1 MRILKGSINL
11 SKIDKAKII
20 AGAKGSYLN
29 VSIMVKDELDQY
41 GNIGFISQ
49 DTTKEEREAGVKG
62 TILGNIKDLPGKAYE
77 HPSVAAPYY
86 SEPLSNK
93 IPPPIVNLADDL
105 PF

>member
-11 SKIDKAKII
+11 SKIDKAKIV

-49 DTTKEEREAGVKG
+49 DTTKEERESGMKG
-62 TILGNIKDLPGKAYE
+62 TILGNIKDLPGKS
-77 HPSVAAPYY
+77 PVAPTPYY
-86 SEPLSNK
+86 SEELSNK
-93 IPPPIVNLADDL
+93 IPPPVVNLADDL

>member
-41 GNIGFISQ
+41 GNTGFITQ
-49 DTTKEEREAGVKG
+49 DTTKEERESGIKG
-62 TILGNIKDLPGKAYE
+62 TILGNIKDLPGKS
-77 HPSVAAPYY
+77 PVAPTPYY
-86 SEPLSNK
+86 SEELSNK
-93 IPPPIVNLADDL
+93 IPPPVVNLADDL

>member
-41 GNIGFISQ
+41 GNTGFITQ
-49 DTTKEEREAGVKG
+49 DTTKEERESGIKG
-62 TILGNIKDLPGKAYE
+62 TILGNIKDLPGKS
-77 HPSVAAPYY
+77 PAPVQHY
-86 SEPLSNK
+86 SEELSNK

>member
-1 MRILKGSINL
+1 MRILKGRINL

-62 TILGNIKDLPGKAYE
+62 TILGNIKDLPGKS
-77 HPSVAAPYY
+77 PVAPTPYY

-93 IPPPIVNLADDL
+93 IPPPVVNLADDL

>member
-1 MRILKGSINL
+1 MRILKGSINV
-11 SKIDKAKII
+11 SKIDKAKLI

-29 VSIMVKDELDQY
+29 VSIMVKDELDNF
-41 GNIGFISQ
+41 GNIGMIIQ

-62 TILGNIKDLPGKAYE
+62 AILGNIKDLPSKS
-77 HPSVAAPYY
+77 PAPPVQHY
-86 SEPLSNK
+86 SEQLSNK

>member
-49 DTTKEEREAGVKG
+49 DTTKEEREQGIKG
-62 TILGNIKDLPGKAYE
+62 TILGNIKDLPGKS
-77 HPSVAAPYY
+77 PAPVQHY
-86 SEPLSNK
+86 SEELSNK
-93 IPPPIVNLADDL
+93 IPPPVVNLADDL

>member
-62 TILGNIKDLPGKAYE
+62 TILGNIKDLPGKS
-77 HPSVAAPYY
+77 PVAPTPYY
-86 SEPLSNK
+86 SEELSNK
-93 IPPPIVNLADDL
+93 IPPPVVNLADDL

>member
-1 MRILKGSINL
+1 MRIFDGSINL

-29 VSIMVKDELDQY
+29 VRIIVKDELDQY

-49 DTTKEEREAGVKG
+49 NTNKEERESGIKG
-62 TILGNIKDLPGKAYE
+62 TILGNIKDLPGKS
-77 HPSVAAPYY
+77 PAPVQHY
-86 SEPLSNK
+86 SEELSNK
-93 IPPPIVNLADDL
+93 IPPPVVNLADDL

>member
-41 GNIGFISQ
+41 GNTGFITQ
-49 DTTKEEREAGVKG
+49 DTTKEERESGIKG
-62 TILGNIKDLPGKAYE
+62 TILGNIKDLPGKS
-77 HPSVAAPYY
+77 PVAPTPYY
-86 SEPLSNK
+86 SEELSNK

>member
-11 SKIDKAKII
+11 SKIDKSKLIN
-20 AGAKGSYLN
+20 GKKGTYLN
-29 VSIMVKDELDQY
+29 VSIIVRDDVDQY

-62 TILGNIKDLPGKAYE
+62 AILGNIKDLPGKS
-77 HPSVAAPYY
+77 PVPPTPYY
-86 SEPLSNK
+86 SEELSNK
-93 IPPPIVNLADDL
+93 IPPPVVNLADDL

>member
-20 AGAKGSYLN
+20 SGAKGSYLN

-41 GNIGFISQ
+41 GNTGFITQ

-62 TILGNIKDLPGKAYE
+62 TILGNIKDLPGKS
-77 HPSVAAPYY
+77 PVPPNPYY
-86 SEPLSNK
+86 SEELSNK
-93 IPPPIVNLADDL
+93 IPPPVVNLADDL

>member
-1 MRILKGSINL
+1 MRIFDGSINL

-29 VSIMVKDELDQY
+29 VRIIVKDEIDQY

-49 DTTKEEREAGVKG
+49 NTNKEEREQGIKG
-62 TILGNIKDLPGKAYE
+62 TILGNIKDLPGKS
-77 HPSVAAPYY
+77 PAPVQHY
-86 SEPLSNK
+86 SEELSNK
-93 IPPPIVNLADDL
+93 IPPPVVNLADDL

>member
-62 TILGNIKDLPGKAYE
+62 TILGNIKDLPGKS
-77 HPSVAAPYY
+77 PVAPTPYY
-86 SEPLSNK
+86 SEQLSNK
-93 IPPPIVNLADDL
+93 IPPPVVNLADDL

>member
-49 DTTKEEREAGVKG
+49 DTTKEERESGIKG
-62 TILGNIKDLPGKAYE
+62 TILGNIKDLPGKS
-77 HPSVAAPYY
+77 PVAPTPYY
-86 SEPLSNK
+86 SEELSNK

>member
-1 MRILKGSINL
+1 MRIFDGSINL

-29 VSIMVKDELDQY
+29 VRIIVKDELDQY

-49 DTTKEEREAGVKG
+49 NTTKEEREAGVKG
-62 TILGNIKDLPGKAYE
+62 TILGNIKDLPGKS
-77 HPSVAAPYY
+77 HAPFQHY
-86 SEPLSNK
+86 SEELSNK
-93 IPPPIVNLADDL
+93 IPPPVVNLADDL

>member
-62 TILGNIKDLPGKAYE
+62 TILGNIKDLPGKS
-77 HPSVAAPYY
+77 PVPPTPYY
-86 SEPLSNK
+86 SEELSNK
-93 IPPPIVNLADDL
+93 IPPPVVNLADDL

>member
-1 MRILKGSINL
+1 MRIFDGSINL

-29 VSIMVKDELDQY
+29 VRIIVKDELDQY

-49 DTTKEEREAGVKG
+49 NTSKEEREAGVKG
-62 TILGNIKDLPGKAYE
+62 TILGNIKDLPGKS
-77 HPSVAAPYY
+77 PVAPTPYY
-86 SEPLSNK
+86 SEELSNK
-93 IPPPIVNLADDL
+93 IPPPVVNLADDL